1 MLSLSA
7 SEPSESQVDGVSVPV
22 TSLKMA
28 ILVRHTTLNPPLTVR
43 WWHLASSAAV
53 TRADLR
59 VTVTV
64 TGWLSPCSLSA
75 ADTALTAAAAEPSLR
90 AALAPS

>member
-28 ILVRHTTLNPPLTVR
+28 ILVRHTTLNRPVTVR

-53 TRADLR
+53 TDLR

-64 TGWLSPCSLSA
+64 TGRLSPCSLSA